1 MSSTPEIISYF
12 QNGLIHRPFLL
23 RANGVD
29 LRSPLNKPK
38 GVNHQ
43 PHGEK
48 CTHAGV
54 DQVGHDILRS
64 VLWIK
69 VLSLRPSILSL
80 MLLGHGHLSWMW
92 YSLTSSSCVHLKIT
106 MKDQDI
112 VGEALASVLPQ
123 NDRSWPFVPH
133 LLKLNL
139 VLLIPLLSSA
149 VAGYDGKLIHYDC
162 VLLEPVTNF
171 QCTRLFNERLTV
183 DWRMEDL
190 LRQSIRINPRGDECC
205 SVYR

>member
-1 MSSTPEIISYF
+1 
-12 QNGLIHRPFLL
+12 
-23 RANGVD
+23 
-29 LRSPLNKPK
+29 
-38 GVNHQ
+38 
-43 PHGEK
+43 
-48 CTHAGV
+48 
-54 DQVGHDILRS
+54 
-64 VLWIK
+64 
-69 VLSLRPSILSL
+69 
-80 MLLGHGHLSWMW
+80 
-92 YSLTSSSCVHLKIT
+92 

-123 NDRSWPFVPH
+123 NDRPWPFVPH

-183 DWRMEDL
+183 D
-190 LRQSIRINPRGDECC
+190 
-205 SVYR
+205 